1 MTYRLILISHGDFA
15 HGMKHALQMII
26 GEQEFIE
33 SHGLQ
38 EGGNP
43 NLIMEELAQT
53 ISENETVIFLSD
65 IIGGSMHNAAVPLV
79 NNENVFL
86 VGGSNLAVAIQIA
99 LMKPAT
105 AEDLDLQINESKAAF
120 ERIVIEPIEE
130 DDFFA

>member
-33 SHGLQ
+33 SYGLQ

-43 NLIMEELAQT
+43 NVIMEEVAET

-86 VGGSNLAVAIQIA
+86 VGGSNLAVAIQVA

>member
-43 NLIMEELAQT
+43 NLIMGELAQT

>member
-1 MTYRLILISHGDFA
+1 MTYRIILISHGDFA

>member
-1 MTYRLILISHGDFA
+1 MTYRLILISHGDFS

-43 NLIMEELAQT
+43 NVIMGELAET

-86 VGGSNLAVAIQIA
+86 VGGTNLALAIQVA

-120 ERIVIEPIEE
+120 ERIVIEPMEE
-130 DDFFA
+130 EDFFA